1 MKEQK
6 NTGKNK
12 RPNAHK
18 PAAPEETAYERMQ
31 FQDDEGNVY
40 VFDILDVI
48 EYEGKDY
55 AVLLPE
61 EGSELDNGM
70 AHIFEVAEELD
81 SDTDTYL
88 GLDDQALIDAVYARF
103 LELHADEFNLI

>member
-1 MKEQK
+1 MSKHANQNK
-6 NTGKNK
+6 N
-12 RPNAHK
+12 HK
-18 PAAPEETAYERMQ
+18 KTSAPAEEAYERMQ
-31 FQDDEGNVY
+31 FRDDDGNVY

-70 AHIFEVAEELD
+70 VHIFEVAEELD

-88 GLDDQALIDAVYARF
+88 GLDDQDLIDAVYARF

>member
-1 MKEQK
+1 MSKH
-6 NTGKNK
+6 GK
-12 RPNAHK
+12 K
-18 PAAPEETAYERMQ
+18 PAAEEPDYEQMQ
-31 FQDDEGNVY
+31 FQDEEGNVY
-40 VFDILDVI
+40 TFDILDVI

-88 GLDDQALIDAVYARF
+88 GLDDQALIDAVYAKF
-103 LELHADEFNLI
+103 LELHKDEFNLTD

>member
-1 MKEQK
+1 MSKKAYQ
-6 NTGKNK
+6 NRNHNGN
-12 RPNAHK
+12 N
-18 PAAPEETAYERMQ
+18 APEEPVYEKMQ
-31 FQDDEGNVY
+31 FKDDEGNVY
-40 VFDILDVI
+40 WFEILDVI

-103 LELHADEFNLI
+103 LELHGDEFNLV

>member
-1 MKEQK
+1 MSKQSNQNK
-6 NTGKNK
+6 NRNHN
-12 RPNAHK
+12 RAD
-18 PAAPEETAYERMQ
+18 APEEPVFEKMQ
-31 FQDDEGNVY
+31 FKDDEGNVY
-40 VFDILDVI
+40 VFEILDVI

-70 AHIFEVAEELD
+70 VHIFEVAEELD

-88 GLDDQALIDAVYARF
+88 GLDDQSLIDAVYARF
-103 LELHADEFNLI
+103 LELHGDEFNLV